1 MAKTNTKRM
10 TSHAWRKTLHTWT
23 LGGAAAALVL
33 NIMSLIENV
42 DIYTGFGMFIIGA
55 VVFFVI
61 FLIGLIAAWV
71 SSGNMEKR
79 IKTLEQNAPMTFD
92 ADQLEPVNQE
102 KNLLLGKEW
111 LVINAGGTAV
121 PFTKAEIA
129 SADPISIRKEG
140 MQKLWAR
147 ITDQKGKRWAC
158 MYKAQEPDP
167 LQRVL
172 DWIGETKQQE
182 PAEVTRAA
190 EPVPPGTCPHCTGP
204 NDPKASICQWCGSSL
219 DAPVQNTSF
228 SEPEKTVSP
237 APQTVVRASIPEEP
251 SKNGKGV
258 YIVIAVLAVVLAG
271 LLGYL
276 FLWS

>member
-10 TSHAWRKTLHTWT
+10 TSHVWRKTLHTWT
-23 LGGAAAALVL
+23 LGGAAAALAA
-33 NIMSLIENV
+33 NIMSLIDNV

-111 LVINAGGTAV
+111 LVINAGGNAV

-129 SADPISIRKEG
+129 SADPISARKEG

-147 ITDQKGKRWAC
+147 ITDAKGKSWAC

-167 LQRVL
+167 LKRVL
-172 DWIGETKQQE
+172 DWIGKPEQS

-204 NDPKASICQWCGSSL
+204 NDPAASVCQWCGSPM
-219 DAPVQNTSF
+219 DAPVQTAPF
-228 SEPEKTVSP
+228 SEPEKPVSP
-237 APQTVVRASIPEEP
+237 APQTFVRASIPEEP
-251 SKNGKGV
+251 AKNGKGV
-258 YIVIAVLAVVLAG
+258 YIVIAVLAVVLAC

-276 FLWS
+276 FFWG